1 MNLSRVLIMEAP
13 QSTSISVVPERYNVL
28 SLCAQIPSTTARN
41 EKNATG
47 STSKR
52 KHTERAAS
60 PALPS
65 SALPPAINVDE
76 V

>member
-1 MNLSRVLIMEAP
+1 MNLSKVLTMEAP
-13 QSTSISVVPERYNVL
+13 QSTSISVAPERYNVPSL
-28 SLCAQIPSTTARN
+28 SAQTPSTTAQN

-60 PALPS
+60 PASPS
-65 SALPPAINVDE
+65 SALPPAITVD
-76 V
+76 